1 MRTEPV
7 LSRFFAS
14 RARPI
19 SRHGPSI
26 PAYLSQSKHPR
37 WFELSCVCACRMSK
51 PSYTQVSNNTGDV
64 NMNIILDTH
73 NPMIG
78 LAILKGMLKC
88 ELLGMKR
95 SRSPSAYS
103 MVKKRLGF
111 KGNRQSVYDQLC
123 LYIEYQKRDYLL
135 GIQEEA
141 KSNAIH

>member
-1 MRTEPV
+1 M
-7 LSRFFAS
+7 
-14 RARPI
+14 
-19 SRHGPSI
+19 
-26 PAYLSQSKHPR
+26 
-37 WFELSCVCACRMSK
+37 VCLLFNQCD
-51 PSYTQVSNNTGDV
+51 QIGV

-73 NPMIG
+73 NPLIS

-135 GIQEEA
+135 GIQEE
-141 KSNAIH
+141 SRYHAIH